1 MERYSFDNRATL
13 ERLFPT
19 FSPAENYIENPA
31 RAFGPAETQW
41 LQVGA
46 RFPLLQSM
54 LQCLSPSGYTL
65 FCLGRSTLN
74 SDRDSALDPPTTTR
88 GLLAVL
94 WSSSPLCTC
103 LVLDYKLFSTYN
115 GNGGSITLH
124 RAIFLAVCSKND
136 CSATIGITYLHRAN
150 FFLTKKEHWKFA
162 TWSHS
167 GSYYGYRG
175 ALATLFSLPRP
186 RLASMGNRLAICER
200 KRNMQS
206 TSE

>member
-1 MERYSFDNRATL
+1 MPWPKWLHSFLPWSLYTQLGPR
-13 ERLFPT
+13 
-19 FSPAENYIENPA
+19 
-31 RAFGPAETQW
+31 FG
-41 LQVGA
+41 
-46 RFPLLQSM
+46 S
-54 LQCLSPSGYTL
+54 
-65 FCLGRSTLN
+65 RSAH
-74 SDRDSALDPPTTTR
+74 DDSR
-88 GLLAVL
+88 SYEV
-94 WSSSPLCTC
+94 SSPLCTC

-115 GNGGSITLH
+115 GNGGSITLN

-200 KRNMQS
+200 KRNMQVQAS
-206 TSE
+206 SRSSKVTSQVWLLLYPKHFAA